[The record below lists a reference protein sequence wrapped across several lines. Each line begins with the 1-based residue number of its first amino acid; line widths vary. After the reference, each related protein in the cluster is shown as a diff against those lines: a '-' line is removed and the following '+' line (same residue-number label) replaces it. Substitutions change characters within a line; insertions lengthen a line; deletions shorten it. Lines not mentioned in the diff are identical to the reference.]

1 MQQCED
7 TFFQRKQ
14 LLQIFSVHLGKG
26 SIKKGRAQTQIFSE
40 MALCGYLLLEQHSAW
55 QTCQTNQA
63 HQVVNGHGAVSVSN

>member
-26 SIKKGRAQTQIFSE
+26 IIKKEEHKHKDSVRWHYVATSCLNSIQHGRPVKQIKLFK
-40 MALCGYLLLEQHSAW
+40 L
-55 QTCQTNQA
+55 
-63 HQVVNGHGAVSVSN
+63 